1 MGRFDELAS
10 TWDEKPS
17 RVENAKAIGK
27 AIVENV
33 PLNESWN
40 VLDFGAGT
48 GLLTFY
54 IQPYVGRIDAVD
66 NSTGMLEKLKE
77 KAEKAGIKTINP
89 TLKDLE
95 TDDLGE
101 EIYDL
106 AMSSMTL
113 HHIKEIEDF
122 LKRLYKAVK
131 NGGYIAVADLVEE
144 DGTFHSDNEGVHH
157 FGFSVDKLKC
167 LIENAGF
174 KDVKIA
180 IVNTIKKNNK
190 EYPVFLLIAK
200 K

>member
-54 IQPYVGRIDAVD
+54 IQPYVGSIDAVD

-131 NGGYIAVADLVEE
+131 NSGYIAVADLVEE

-157 FGFSVDKLKC
+157 FGFSVDKLKG

-174 KDVKIA
+174 KDVKIT